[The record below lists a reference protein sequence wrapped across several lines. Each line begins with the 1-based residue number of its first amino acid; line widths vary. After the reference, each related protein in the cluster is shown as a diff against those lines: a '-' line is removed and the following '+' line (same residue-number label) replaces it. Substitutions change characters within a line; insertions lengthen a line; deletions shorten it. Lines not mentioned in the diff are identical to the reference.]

1 MLLGLAWGELGLLL
15 PRLAKSNATGGSA
28 AQRGPRVCG
37 AAYPRPGRRASLHS
51 RVLTMG
57 EDSASGLASLEMGG
71 GRARRMRHDACVFL
85 EGGGVEGREKPV
97 LAELDDREQSQITAI
112 VQTVVLSRCT

>member
-1 MLLGLAWGELGLLL
+1 MLL

-51 RVLTMG
+51 RVLTG
-57 EDSASGLASLEMGG
+57 EDSAFKPWRWGAG
-71 GRARRMRHDACVFL
+71 GRGGCVTTAAYFSNRD
-85 EGGGVEGREKPV
+85 ESKAVKNPCW
-97 LAELDDREQSQITAI
+97 QSLMIESQSKS
-112 VQTVVLSRCT
+112 LP

>member
-1 MLLGLAWGELGLLL
+1 ML

-51 RVLTMG
+51 RVLTG
-57 EDSASGLASLEMGG
+57 EDSAFKPWRWGAG
-71 GRARRMRHDACVFL
+71 GRGGCVTTAAYFSKV
-85 EGGGVEGREKPV
+85 GGVEGREKPV
-97 LAELDDREQSQITAI
+97 LAELDD
-112 VQTVVLSRCT
+112 